1 MKGSSPAVGVFF
13 PPVLAGSVLY
23 WAGLGYTG
31 FGQAL
36 AASSQNTRTLFSPA
50 NHNQMCPDL
59 FY

>member
-1 MKGSSPAVGVFF
+1 MKGSGPAVDVFF
-13 PPVLAGSVLY
+13 SPVLAGSVLY
-23 WAGLGYTG
+23 CTGLSYTG

-59 FY
+59 F